1 GRQLVGERLR
11 TGLNFT
17 LTPIIFGGVSVS
29 GVEVVVE
36 TIQGGGFKYLFTVNE
51 VLGSGETAEFGFTW
65 DTRNKKSYT
74 WQATV
79 SPDAEDRDIDNNT
92 MTVETIIVR
101 PIVPAL

>member
-1 GRQLVGERLR
+1 MTTFTGRRLVREKGGRQLVGERLR

-51 VLGSGETAEFGFTW
+51 VLGSGETAEFGFIPGIPGTKNLIHGRQQYHLMLRIEISI
-65 DTRNKKSYT
+65 TT
-74 WQATV
+74 Q
-79 SPDAEDRDIDNNT
+79 
-92 MTVETIIVR
+92 
-101 PIVPAL
+101 